1 MSMNSI
7 FNRRKFI
14 KKTSII
20 TTGSLLLSK
29 IGLAKKII
37 NMSNNTPI
45 LKIEPL
51 SLPWKTQDPFIFCS
65 YHNDLFPGGNDE
77 LGPNETLAGRNI
89 GQDFASKN
97 GWNMYHG
104 RRVPGFP
111 AHPHSGFETVTLV
124 TKGLVDHS
132 DSLGA
137 SGRFG
142 FGDVQWLTSGKGV
155 QHAEMFPLLNEDS
168 NPFEIFQLWLNLPK
182 KSKKVEPHY
191 KMLWSEDIPNITI
204 VDNDGRKIYLNLIA
218 GTYDGQQALSPT
230 PNSWAA
236 DPNNHVQIWTLKLD
250 SNAKFSIPAMDDD
263 VTRSL
268 FFYKG
273 STFNIGET
281 EIEENH
287 LIELNPKKETQ
298 IKNGDEEGFFLFL
311 QGRPINEPMVQY
323 GPFVATT
330 KGELQDTMQE
340 YQRTQFGGWPWNSPD
355 PVHEKSLGRFSR
367 LPDGTVVTK
376 K

>member
-1 MSMNSI
+1 MKNN

-20 TTGSLLLSK
+20 TAGSLLMSK
-29 IGLAKKII
+29 TGLAKKII
-37 NMSNNTPI
+37 NMNNNTPI
-45 LKIEPL
+45 LKKEPL

-65 YHNDLFPGGNDE
+65 YHNDGFPGGNDE
-77 LGPNETLAGRNI
+77 LGPNSSLAGRNI
-89 GQDFASKN
+89 GQDFDSKD

-104 RRVPGFP
+104 RKVPGFP

-168 NPFEIFQLWLNLPK
+168 NPFEIFQLWMNLPH
-182 KSKKVEPHY
+182 KSKKADPHY
-191 KMLWSEDIPNITI
+191 KMLWSEDIPRLIIKDNNNRNINI
-204 VDNDGRKIYLNLIA
+204 NLIA
-218 GTYDGQQALSPT
+218 GTYNGQQAISPT
-230 PNSWAA
+230 PDSWAA
-236 DPNNHVQIWTLKLD
+236 DPNNNVQIWTMKMD
-250 SNAKFSIPAMDDD
+250 SNAVFSIPAMDDE

-268 FFYKG
+268 YFYKG
-273 STFNIGET
+273 DSFNIGET
-281 EIEENH
+281 EIQENY
-287 LIELNPKKETQ
+287 LVELDPKKETQ
-298 IKNGDEEGFFLFL
+298 IINGSVEGYFLFL
-311 QGRPINEPMVQY
+311 QGRPIKEPLVQY

-330 KGELQDTMQE
+330 KGELQKTMQE
-340 YQRTQFGGWPWNSPD
+340 YQRTQFGGWPWNSSD
-355 PVHEKSLGRFSR
+355 PVHDKSLGRFSK
-367 LPDGTVVTK
+367 LPDGSVVTK